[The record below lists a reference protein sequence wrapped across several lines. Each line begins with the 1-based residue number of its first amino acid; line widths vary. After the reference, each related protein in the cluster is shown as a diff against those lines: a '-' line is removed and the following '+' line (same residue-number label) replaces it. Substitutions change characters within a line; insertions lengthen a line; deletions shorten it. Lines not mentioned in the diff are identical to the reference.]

1 MASYYY
7 LMAQLPYLI
16 YEQKPPISSA
26 GFKAL
31 AETQLIEED
40 AALLNCLSID
50 PDPEG
55 KTIPSYA
62 ELTPSTGCEFIDS
75 WREWE
80 RSLRLNLAKNR
91 ASKLK
96 RDNVS
101 SSSEPPFYPVEAVAA
116 ALRAVN
122 TDISPL
128 EGEFLIDKA
137 RWNAIDMLAGNN
149 YFDRNSVYAYLLKL
163 MLIERRMSFNTER
176 GFTEYKSLY
185 ASIIESEHKSLGVP
199 K

>member
-31 AETQLIEED
+31 AETQLSEED
-40 AALLNCLSID
+40 AALMRYLSLD
-50 PDPEG
+50 PDPDG
-55 KTIPSYA
+55 KLPSYA
-62 ELTPSTGCEFIDS
+62 ELSPPTGCDFIDS

-80 RSLRLNLAKNR
+80 RSLRLNIAKNR
-91 ASKLK
+91 AVKLK
-96 RDNVS
+96 RDNLS
-101 SSSEPPFYPVEAVAA
+101 ALEPPFYPVEAVAA
-116 ALRAVN
+116 AVKSVN
-122 TDISPL
+122 AEISPL

-137 RWNAIDMLAGNN
+137 RWNAIESLAGNN
-149 YFDRNSVYAYLLKL
+149 YFDRNSVYAYFLKL
-163 MLIERRMSFNTER
+163 MLIERRVSFNTER

-185 ASIIESEHKSLGVP
+185 ASIIESEHNSLGVP

>member
-1 MASYYY
+1 
-7 LMAQLPYLI
+7 MAQLPYLI

-31 AETQLIEED
+31 AETQLSEED
-40 AALLNCLSID
+40 ASLMGSLSLD

-55 KTIPSYA
+55 VFVPSYA
-62 ELTPSTGCEFIDS
+62 ELVPSSGCEFIDS

-80 RSLRLNLAKNR
+80 RSLRLNLSKSR
-91 ASKLK
+91 AIKLK
-96 RDNVS
+96 RDNLS
-101 SSSEPPFYPVEAVAA
+101 ALEPPFYPVEAVAA
-116 ALRAVN
+116 ASKAVN
-122 TDISPL
+122 TEISPL

-137 RWNAIDMLAGNN
+137 RWNAIDTFAGND
-149 YFDRNSVYAYLLKL
+149 YFDRNSVYAYFLKL
-163 MLIERRMSFNTER
+163 MLIERRMSFNAER

-185 ASIIESEHKSLGVP
+185 ASIIESEHNSLGVP

>member
-1 MASYYY
+1 VASYYY

-16 YEQKPPISSA
+16 YEQKPPMSSA

-31 AETQLIEED
+31 AETQLSEED
-40 AALLNCLSID
+40 AALFGCVSLD

-55 KTIPSYA
+55 KTLPSYA
-62 ELTPSTGCEFIDS
+62 EPCPPTGCDFIDS

-91 ASKLK
+91 AIKLK
-96 RDNVS
+96 RENLS
-101 SSSEPPFYPVEAVAA
+101 AQEPPFYPVEAVAA
-116 ALRAVN
+116 ALKAVN
-122 TDISPL
+122 PDISPL

-137 RWNAIDMLAGNN
+137 RWNAIDAFTGSD
-149 YFDRNSVYAYLLKL
+149 YFTRNSVYAYFLKL
-163 MLIERRMSFNTER
+163 MLIERRMSFDTER

-185 ASIIESEHKSLGVP
+185 ASIIESEHNSLGVP

>member
-31 AETQLIEED
+31 AETQLSEED
-40 AALLNCLSID
+40 AALMRYLSLD

-55 KTIPSYA
+55 KFPSYA
-62 ELTPSTGCEFIDS
+62 ELAPPTGCDFIDS

-91 ASKLK
+91 AVKLK
-96 RDNVS
+96 RDNLS
-101 SSSEPPFYPVEAVAA
+101 ALEPPFYPVEAVAA
-116 ALRAVN
+116 AVKSVN
-122 TDISPL
+122 AEISPL

-137 RWNAIDMLAGNN
+137 RWNAIESLAGNN
-149 YFDRNSVYAYLLKL
+149 YFDRNSVYAYFLKL
-163 MLIERRMSFNTER
+163 MLIERRVSFNTER

-185 ASIIESEHKSLGVP
+185 ASIIESEHNSLGVP